1 VVAVSVSFGGV
12 ADAAGSAGRHGPR
25 VANHALAN
33 PTTARSRSASIA
45 GAAVSPAAQAQITSD
60 ANWIIGNQFSNGAI
74 AQGITP
80 ASSNS
85 VFVDPYTANYAAIGL
100 ARAASVTGNEAFGQ
114 ASWAWL
120 KWYASNEQPSTGFVS
135 DATMPYPFVSGDAS
149 SALGKMDSTDAY
161 AGTFLLAVY
170 DTMVADPNA
179 SELQSL
185 EPGIVGAVQAIRETQ
200 QSDGL
205 TWALPT
211 YQMAYL
217 MDNAEAHAGLLSA
230 ASLEAELGNP
240 TAELS
245 DAIDASRMEAGIQS
259 LWNPRRTSFDW
270 AETSSGVQITNWN
283 YVYPD
288 AAEQAWAV
296 GLGAA
301 TPSEAGRLM
310 SELGSDDALWSD
322 PAATSASKGAS
333 PSAVGYWPGI
343 GWGFDVA
350 NDAAK
355 AEAGEASIETAAS
368 SIKDY
373 WPFTTEDAGQLIVLL
388 AGGPTLPPSVP
399 AP

>member
-1 VVAVSVSFGGV
+1 M
-12 ADAAGSAGRHGPR
+12 
-25 VANHALAN
+25 
-33 PTTARSRSASIA
+33 
-45 GAAVSPAAQAQITSD
+45 SPAAQAQITSD